1 MSISVKKE
9 TFEKC
14 LQFASAIQELIHND
28 AYKYKV
34 GENKIVQGAKC
45 QNSILMGYDFH
56 ITNDEP
62 KLIEVNNNAGGI
74 FSVKEGSGAK
84 LLPQPSLPIWD
95 IELRQRLLNMF
106 APEWHCIA
114 IMDEDIQNQFML
126 PEMQAFKILLETT
139 GKKVFLVNPED
150 IQIDVQGFLYVE
162 GCRLDAIYNRHT
174 DFYLSGDVIQHIR
187 IAYLKQTIILTPNP
201 YSYTYLADKT
211 RMRDWWT
218 DGLLESCLPSQDVEL
233 IRSIVPRVHMLAD
246 MDKEAL
252 WKERKHWVFKP
263 TASHAGKGVLL
274 GKATGR
280 KRFAAFDPSRT
291 IVQEYVKPSSV
302 VINDYVYNYDLR
314 LYMYNDKLIAVAGRI
329 WQGMI
334 MNFRTTGSGFVPLV
348 IV

>member
-1 MSISVKKE
+1 MSISIKKE

-14 LQFASAIQELIHND
+14 LQFVSVIQEFVHND
-28 AYKYKV
+28 AYKSKV
-34 GENKIVQGAKC
+34 EVKQIIQGVKY

-74 FSVKEGSGAK
+74 FSAKEGSAAT
-84 LLPQPSLPIWD
+84 LLPQPLLPIWD
-95 IELRQRLLNMF
+95 VDLRQRLLNMF

-114 IMDEDIQNQFML
+114 IMDEDIDNQFMF
-126 PEMQAFKILLETT
+126 PEMQAFKRLLEEN
-139 GKKVFLVNPED
+139 GKQVFLVNPED
-150 IQIDVQGFLYVE
+150 IYTDAESVLYVQGQ
-162 GCRLDAIYNRHT
+162 RLDAIYNRHT
-174 DFYLSGDVIQHIR
+174 DFYLSGLFMNNIKN
-187 IAYLKQTIILTPNP
+187 AYIKQTINLTPNP
-201 YSYTYLADKT
+201 YSYAYIGDKT

-218 DGLLESCLPSQDVEL
+218 DGLLESCLPSKDIEL
-233 IRSIVPRVHMLAD
+233 IRNVVPRVYLLAD
-246 MDKEAL
+246 MDKDVL

-280 KRFAAFDPSRT
+280 KRFMAFDPSCT
-291 IVQEYVKPSSV
+291 VVQEYVQPDSV
-302 VINDYVYNYDLR
+302 IVNDDTYNYDVR
-314 LYMYNDKLIAVAGRI
+314 LYMNEDKLIAVAGRI